1 MFVWGGSALNAQ
13 GDVSQEADG
22 SFKADTIAPPLLG
35 IRLAKHTATGS
46 DRDKQQH
53 THRKFT
59 KFPNMRKVS
68 NLASSRNWGRF
79 FWKLESPVTMV

>member
-1 MFVWGGSALNAQ
+1 MLNAQ
-13 GDVSQEADG
+13 RDISQEADG
-22 SFKADTIAPPLLG
+22 RFKADTNTPPPPLLG

-59 KFPNMRKVS
+59 KFSNMQKVS
-68 NLASSRNWGRF
+68 NLASSRNWGCF
-79 FWKLESPVTMV
+79 FGKLESPVTTV